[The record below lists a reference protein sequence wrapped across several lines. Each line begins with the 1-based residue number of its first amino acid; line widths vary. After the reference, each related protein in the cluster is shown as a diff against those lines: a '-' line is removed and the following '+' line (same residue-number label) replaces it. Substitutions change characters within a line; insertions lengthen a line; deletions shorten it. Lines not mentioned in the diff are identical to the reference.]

1 MAYRKNREL
10 FDSIV
15 KSKMNGYL
23 TAECCLPVFIFV
35 AQVEAS
41 KKDIPPGFQMPKS
54 EKDFMLAAPAEI
66 EEDENL

>member
-1 MAYRKNREL
+1 MFHANPFTYT
-10 FDSIV
+10 SI
-15 KSKMNGYL
+15 
-23 TAECCLPVFIFV
+23 

>member
-1 MAYRKNREL
+1 MFHANR
-10 FDSIV
+10 FTYISI
-15 KSKMNGYL
+15 
-23 TAECCLPVFIFV
+23 

>member
-1 MAYRKNREL
+1 MAYRKNRDL

-15 KSKMNGYL
+15 KSTFEWSHAHRGR
-23 TAECCLPVFIFV
+23 CLPMFT